1 MKIKTN
7 IKRFMMTLSLAI
19 MTLAASAQNEAI
31 NNETILTLL
40 KEGFSSEEIIGAIE
54 NSTERTIQYSIDYMR
69 QLKAAGADAALT
81 TYIQKIAKQDFGY
94 EGILWWNPTNG
105 GKPKKMYR
113 TQFEKESKGFNLGT
127 IAAMGAGALLVGS
140 AVSGNKP
147 SGGVAA
153 AATAGTIALMSTGKD
168 IQKLMLPGATS
179 KLQMEGENGRHPVFR
194 FYFPKRDA
202 ESFQQGADNWY
213 QIVMSSIQNPNE
225 FQCIK
230 MQVKEPKKSGKGG
243 RRLFPEKMS
252 YSVLGFEGSNASN
265 RNIIDFEINEINNN
279 TFEVTFPKGLEPG
292 EYCFF
297 YKGGLGS
304 QSFKEHP
311 FGFDFTVK

>member
-1 MKIKTN
+1 
-7 IKRFMMTLSLAI
+7 
-19 MTLAASAQNEAI
+19 
-31 NNETILTLL
+31 
-40 KEGFSSEEIIGAIE
+40 
-54 NSTERTIQYSIDYMR
+54 MR
-69 QLKAAGADAALT
+69 QLKAAGAEPSLT
-81 TYIQKIAKQDFGY
+81 TFIQKVAKTDFGY
-94 EGILWWNPTNG
+94 EGILWWNPTGG
-105 GKPKKMYR
+105 GKPKKMFR

-127 IAAMGAGALLVGS
+127 IALMGAGALIAGS
-140 AVSGNKP
+140 AISGNKP
-147 SGGVAA
+147 SDGVAA
-153 AATAGTIALMSTGKD
+153 ATAAGAVALMSSGKD
-168 IQKLMLPGATS
+168 VQKLMLPGATS

-194 FYFPKRDA
+194 FFFPKKEN

-230 MQVKEPKKSGKGG
+230 MQVKEPKKNGKGG
-243 RRLFPEKMS
+243 RRLFPDKMS
-252 YSVLGFEGSNASN
+252 YSVLGFEGTNASN

-279 TFEVTFPKGLEPG
+279 TFEVTFPKELEPG

-304 QSFKEHP
+304 ESFKEHP

>member
-1 MKIKTN
+1 MKLR
-7 IKRFMMTLSLAI
+7 IKRILMTACMAVIAL
-19 MTLAASAQNEAI
+19 MASAQNEAMT
-31 NNETILTLL
+31 NETVLELL

-54 NSTERTIQYSIDYMR
+54 NSTERKITYSIDFMR
-69 QLKAAGADAALT
+69 QLKAAGAEPSLT
-81 TYIQKIAKQDFGY
+81 TFIQKVAKTDFGY
-94 EGILWWNPTNG
+94 EGILWWNPTGG
-105 GKPKKMYR
+105 GKPKKMFR

-127 IAAMGAGALLVGS
+127 IALMGAGALIAGS
-140 AVSGNKP
+140 AISGNKP
-147 SGGVAA
+147 SDGVAA
-153 AATAGTIALMSTGKD
+153 ATAAGAVALMSSGKD
-168 IQKLMLPGATS
+168 VQKLMLPGATS

-194 FYFPKRDA
+194 FFFPKKEN

-230 MQVKEPKKSGKGG
+230 MQVTEPKKNGKGG
-243 RRLFPEKMS
+243 RRLFPDKMS
-252 YSVLGFEGSNASN
+252 YSVLGFEGTNASN

-279 TFEVTFPKGLEPG
+279 TFEVTFPKELEPG

-304 QSFKEHP
+304 ESFKEHP

>member
-1 MKIKTN
+1 MN
-7 IKRFMMTLSLAI
+7 IKRFMMTLCMAI

-94 EGILWWNPTNG
+94 EGILWWNPTDG

-127 IAAMGAGALLVGS
+127 IAAMGAGALIVGS
-140 AVSGNKP
+140 AVSGSKP

-153 AATAGTIALMSTGKD
+153 AATAGAIAMMSTGKD

-179 KLQMEGENGRHPVFR
+179 K
-194 FYFPKRDA
+194 FYFPKRDP
-202 ESFQQGADNWY
+202 ESFKQGADNWY
-213 QIVMSSIQNPNE
+213 QIVMSNIQNPNE

-252 YSVLGFEGSNASN
+252 YSVLGFEGTNASN

-279 TFEVTFPKGLEPG
+279 TFEVTFPKELEPG

-304 QSFKEHP
+304 DSFKEHP

>member
-1 MKIKTN
+1 MKLR
-7 IKRFMMTLSLAI
+7 IKRILMTACMAVIAL
-19 MTLAASAQNEAI
+19 MASAQNEAMT
-31 NNETILTLL
+31 NETVLELL

-54 NSTERTIQYSIDYMR
+54 NSTERKITYSIDFMR
-69 QLKAAGADAALT
+69 QLKAAGAQPSLT
-81 TYIQKIAKQDFGY
+81 TFIQKIAKTDFGY
-94 EGILWWNPTNG
+94 ECILWWNPTGG
-105 GKPKKMYR
+105 GKPKKMFR

-127 IAAMGAGALLVGS
+127 IALMGAGALIAGS
-140 AVSGNKP
+140 AISGNKP
-147 SGGVAA
+147 SDGVAA
-153 AATAGTIALMSTGKD
+153 ATAAGAVALMSSGKD
-168 IQKLMLPGATS
+168 VQKLMLPGATS

-194 FYFPKRDA
+194 FFFPKKEN

-230 MQVKEPKKSGKGG
+230 MQVKEPKKNGKGG
-243 RRLFPEKMS
+243 RRLFPDKMS
-252 YSVLGFEGSNASN
+252 YSVLGFEGTNASN

-279 TFEVTFPKGLEPG
+279 TFEVTFPKELEPG

-304 QSFKEHP
+304 ESFKEHP

>member
-1 MKIKTN
+1 MKIRKN
-7 IKRFMMTLSLAI
+7 IKRLMMTLCMAV
-19 MTLAASAQNEAI
+19 MTVAASAQNEAI

-94 EGILWWNPTNG
+94 EGILWWNPTDG
-105 GKPKKMYR
+105 GKPKKMFR

-179 KLQMEGENGRHPVFR
+179 KLQMEGENGRLPVFR

-243 RRLFPEKMS
+243 RRLFPDKMS
-252 YSVLGFEGSNASN
+252 YSILGFEGTNASN

>member
-1 MKIKTN
+1 MKIRKN
-7 IKRFMMTLSLAI
+7 IKRLMMTLCMAV
-19 MTLAASAQNEAI
+19 MTVAASAQNEAI

-94 EGILWWNPTNG
+94 EGILWWNPTDG
-105 GKPKKMYR
+105 GKPKKMFR

-127 IAAMGAGALLVGS
+127 VAAMGAGALIVGS
-140 AVSGNKP
+140 AVSGSKP

-179 KLQMEGENGRHPVFR
+179 KLQMEGDNGRHPVFR
-194 FYFPKRDA
+194 FYFPKRDP

>member
-1 MKIKTN
+1 MKLR
-7 IKRFMMTLSLAI
+7 IKRILMTACMAVIALMS
-19 MTLAASAQNEAI
+19 SAQNEAMT
-31 NNETILTLL
+31 NETVLELL

-54 NSTERTIQYSIDYMR
+54 NSTERKITYSIDFMR
-69 QLKAAGADAALT
+69 QLKAAGAEPSLT
-81 TYIQKIAKQDFGY
+81 TFIQKVAKTDFGY
-94 EGILWWNPTNG
+94 EGILWWNPTGG
-105 GKPKKMYR
+105 GKPKKMFR

-127 IAAMGAGALLVGS
+127 IALMGAGALIAGS
-140 AVSGNKP
+140 AISGNKP
-147 SGGVAA
+147 SDGVAA
-153 AATAGTIALMSTGKD
+153 ATAAGAVALMSSGKD
-168 IQKLMLPGATS
+168 VQKLMLPGATS

-194 FYFPKRDA
+194 FFFPKKEN

-230 MQVKEPKKSGKGG
+230 MQVKEPKKNGKGG
-243 RRLFPEKMS
+243 RRLFPDKMS
-252 YSVLGFEGSNASN
+252 YSVLGFEGTNASN

-279 TFEVTFPKGLEPG
+279 TFEVTFPKELEPG

-304 QSFKEHP
+304 ESFKEHP
-311 FGFDFTVK
+311 FEFDFTVK

>member
-1 MKIKTN
+1 
-7 IKRFMMTLSLAI
+7 
-19 MTLAASAQNEAI
+19 
-31 NNETILTLL
+31 
-40 KEGFSSEEIIGAIE
+40 
-54 NSTERTIQYSIDYMR
+54 
-69 QLKAAGADAALT
+69 
-81 TYIQKIAKQDFGY
+81 
-94 EGILWWNPTNG
+94 
-105 GKPKKMYR
+105 
-113 TQFEKESKGFNLGT
+113 
-127 IAAMGAGALLVGS
+127 
-140 AVSGNKP
+140 
-147 SGGVAA
+147 
-153 AATAGTIALMSTGKD
+153 MSTGKD

-202 ESFQQGADNWY
+202 ESFQQAADNWY
-213 QIVMSSIQNPNE
+213 QIVMSNIQNPNE

-252 YSVLGFEGSNASN
+252 YSILGFEGTNASN

-279 TFEVTFPKGLEPG
+279 TFEVTFPKELEPG

-304 QSFKEHP
+304 ASFKEHP

>member
-7 IKRFMMTLSLAI
+7 IKRFMTTLSLAI

-140 AVSGNKP
+140 A
-147 SGGVAA
+147 
-153 AATAGTIALMSTGKD
+153 TAGTIAMMSTGKD

-202 ESFQQGADNWY
+202 ESFQQAADNWY
-213 QIVMSSIQNPNE
+213 QIVMSNIQNPNE

-230 MQVKEPKKSGKGG
+230 MQVKEPKKNGKGG

-252 YSVLGFEGSNASN
+252 YSVLGFEGTNASN

-279 TFEVTFPKGLEPG
+279 TFEVTFPKELEPG

-304 QSFKEHP
+304 DSFKEHP

>member
-1 MKIKTN
+1 MKTRMN
-7 IKRFMMTLSLAI
+7 IKRLMMTFCMAI
-19 MTLAASAQNEAI
+19 MTLAASAQNEAM
-31 NNETILTLL
+31 NNETVLTLL

-54 NSTERTIQYSIDYMR
+54 NSTDRTIQYSIDYMR

-94 EGILWWNPTNG
+94 EGILWWNPTDG
-105 GKPKKMYR
+105 GKPKKMFR

>member
-1 MKIKTN
+1 MKTN
-7 IKRFMMTLSLAI
+7 LRRFFVTCCM
-19 MTLAASAQNEAI
+19 AAMALTGFAQNEEMT
-31 NNETILTLL
+31 NETVLTLL

-54 NSTERTIQYSIDYMR
+54 NSTDRKITYSIDFMR
-69 QLKAAGADAALT
+69 QLKAAGAEASLT
-81 TYIQKIAKQDFGY
+81 TFIQKIAKTDFGY
-94 EGILWWNPTNG
+94 EGILWWNPSDG

-153 AATAGTIALMSTGKD
+153 AATAGTIALMSSGKD

-194 FYFPKRDA
+194 FFFPKKEN

-213 QIVMSSIQNPNE
+213 QIVMSNIQNPNE

-243 RRLFPEKMS
+243 RRLFPDKMS
-252 YSVLGFEGSNASN
+252 YSVLGFEGTNASN

-279 TFEVTFPKGLEPG
+279 TFEVTFPRELEPG

>member
-69 QLKAAGADAALT
+69 QLK
-81 TYIQKIAKQDFGY
+81 
-94 EGILWWNPTNG
+94 
-105 GKPKKMYR
+105 
-113 TQFEKESKGFNLGT
+113 ESKGFNLGT

-153 AATAGTIALMSTGKD
+153 AATAGTIAMMSTGKD

-202 ESFQQGADNWY
+202 ESFQQAADNWY
-213 QIVMSSIQNPNE
+213 QIVMSNIQNPNE

-230 MQVKEPKKSGKGG
+230 MQVKEPKKNGKGG

-252 YSVLGFEGSNASN
+252 YSVLGFEGTNASN

-279 TFEVTFPKGLEPG
+279 TFEVTFPKELEPG

-304 QSFKEHP
+304 DSFKEHP

>member
-94 EGILWWNPTNG
+94 EGILWWNPTDG
-105 GKPKKMYR
+105 GKPKKMFR

-127 IAAMGAGALLVGS
+127 LALIGAAAYGVGS
-140 AVSGNKP
+140 AVKGSASSGT
-147 SGGVAA
+147 AA
-153 AATAGTIALMSTGKD
+153 AVAGGAVAMMSTGKD

-202 ESFQQGADNWY
+202 ESFQQAADNWY
-213 QIVMSSIQNPNE
+213 QIVMSNIQNPNE

-252 YSVLGFEGSNASN
+252 YSILGFEGTNASN

-279 TFEVTFPKGLEPG
+279 TFEVTFPKELEPG

-304 QSFKEHP
+304 DSFKEHP

>member
-1 MKIKTN
+1 
-7 IKRFMMTLSLAI
+7 
-19 MTLAASAQNEAI
+19 
-31 NNETILTLL
+31 
-40 KEGFSSEEIIGAIE
+40 
-54 NSTERTIQYSIDYMR
+54 MR
-69 QLKAAGADAALT
+69 QLKAAGAEASLT
-81 TYIQKIAKQDFGY
+81 TFIQKIAKTDFGY
-94 EGILWWNPTNG
+94 EGILWWNPTGG
-105 GKPKKMYR
+105 GKPKKMFR

-127 IAAMGAGALLVGS
+127 LALIGAAAYGVGS
-140 AVSGNKP
+140 AVKGSASSGT
-147 SGGVAA
+147 AA
-153 AATAGTIALMSTGKD
+153 AVAGGAVAMMSTGKD

-179 KLQMEGENGRHPVFR
+179 KLQMGGENGRHPVFR
-194 FYFPKRDA
+194 FYFPKKEG

-230 MQVKEPKKSGKGG
+230 MQVKEPKKNGKGG

-252 YSVLGFEGSNASN
+252 YSVLGFEGTNASN

-279 TFEVTFPKGLEPG
+279 TFEVTFPKELEPG

-304 QSFKEHP
+304 DSFKEHP

>member
-1 MKIKTN
+1 M
-7 IKRFMMTLSLAI
+7 KRFMMTLSLAI
-19 MTLAASAQNEAI
+19 MTLTASAQNEAI

-94 EGILWWNPTNG
+94 EGILWWNPTDG
-105 GKPKKMYR
+105 GKPKKMFR

-127 IAAMGAGALLVGS
+127 LALIGAAAYGVGS
-140 AVSGNKP
+140 AVKGSASSGT
-147 SGGVAA
+147 AA
-153 AATAGTIALMSTGKD
+153 AVAGGAVAMMSTGKD

-202 ESFQQGADNWY
+202 ESFQQAADNWY
-213 QIVMSSIQNPNE
+213 QIVMSNIQNPNE

-252 YSVLGFEGSNASN
+252 YSILGFEGTNASN

-279 TFEVTFPKGLEPG
+279 TFEVTFPKELEPG

-304 QSFKEHP
+304 DSFKEHP

>member
-1 MKIKTN
+1 MN
-7 IKRFMMTLSLAI
+7 IKRFMMTLCMAI

-94 EGILWWNPTNG
+94 EGILWWNPTDG

-153 AATAGTIALMSTGKD
+153 AATAGTIAMMSTGKD

-194 FYFPKRDA
+194 FYFPKRDP
-202 ESFQQGADNWY
+202 ESFKQGADNWY
-213 QIVMSSIQNPNE
+213 QIVMSNIQNPNE

-252 YSVLGFEGSNASN
+252 YSVLGFEGTNASN

-279 TFEVTFPKGLEPG
+279 TFEVTFPKELEPG

-304 QSFKEHP
+304 DSFKEHP

>member
-127 IAAMGAGALLVGS
+127 IAAMGAGCRWRVRTVAIPCS
-140 AVSGNKP
+140 VSTSP
-147 SGGVAA
+147 SV
-153 AATAGTIALMSTGKD
+153 T
-168 IQKLMLPGATS
+168 Q
-179 KLQMEGENGRHPVFR
+179 RV
-194 FYFPKRDA
+194 
-202 ESFQQGADNWY
+202 
-213 QIVMSSIQNPNE
+213 
-225 FQCIK
+225 
-230 MQVKEPKKSGKGG
+230 
-243 RRLFPEKMS
+243 
-252 YSVLGFEGSNASN
+252 SN
-265 RNIIDFEINEINNN
+265 RLQTTGIR
-279 TFEVTFPKGLEPG
+279 L
-292 EYCFF
+292 
-297 YKGGLGS
+297 
-304 QSFKEHP
+304 
-311 FGFDFTVK
+311 

>member
-1 MKIKTN
+1 MFFTN
-7 IKRFMMTLSLAI
+7 KLKRVMLTACMAVAAMT
-19 MTLAASAQNEAI
+19 MSAQNETMD
-31 NNETILTLL
+31 NETVLSLL

-54 NSTERTIQYSIDYMR
+54 NSTERRITYSIDFMR
-69 QLKAAGADAALT
+69 QLKAAGAEASLT
-81 TYIQKIAKQDFGY
+81 TFIQKIAKTDFGY
-94 EGILWWNPTNG
+94 EGILWWNPTGG
-105 GKPKKMYR
+105 GKPKKMFR

-127 IAAMGAGALLVGS
+127 LALIGAAAYGVGS
-140 AVSGNKP
+140 AVKGSASSGT
-147 SGGVAA
+147 AA
-153 AATAGTIALMSTGKD
+153 AVAGGTVAMMSTGKD

-194 FYFPKRDA
+194 FYFPKKEG

-243 RRLFPEKMS
+243 RRLFPDKMS
-252 YSVLGFEGSNASN
+252 YSILGFEGTNASN

-279 TFEVTFPKGLEPG
+279 TFEVTFPKELEPG

-304 QSFKEHP
+304 DSFKEHP

>member
-1 MKIKTN
+1 MKIRKN
-7 IKRFMMTLSLAI
+7 IKRLMMTLCMAV
-19 MTLAASAQNEAI
+19 MTVAASAQNEAI

-94 EGILWWNPTNG
+94 EGILWWNPTDG
-105 GKPKKMYR
+105 GKPKKMFR

-153 AATAGTIALMSTGKD
+153 A
-168 IQKLMLPGATS
+168 ATS

>member
-1 MKIKTN
+1 MN
-7 IKRFMMTLSLAI
+7 IKRLMMTLCMAI
-19 MTLAASAQNEAI
+19 MTLAASAQNEAM
-31 NNETILTLL
+31 NNETVLTLL

-54 NSTERTIQYSIDYMR
+54 NSTDRTIQYSIDYMR

-81 TYIQKIAKQDFGY
+81 TFIQKIAKQDFGY
-94 EGILWWNPTNG
+94 EGILWWNPTDG
-105 GKPKKMYR
+105 GKPKKMFR

-127 IAAMGAGALLVGS
+127 LALIGAAAYGVGS
-140 AVSGNKP
+140 AVKGSASSGT
-147 SGGVAA
+147 AA
-153 AATAGTIALMSTGKD
+153 AVAGGAVAMMSTGKD

-202 ESFQQGADNWY
+202 ESFQQAADNWY
-213 QIVMSSIQNPNE
+213 QIVMSNIQNPNE

-279 TFEVTFPKGLEPG
+279 TFEVTFPKELEPG

-311 FGFDFTVK
+311 FGFDFSVK

>member
-1 MKIKTN
+1 MFFTN
-7 IKRFMMTLSLAI
+7 KLKRVMLTACMAVAAMT
-19 MTLAASAQNEAI
+19 MSAQNETMD
-31 NNETILTLL
+31 NETVLSLL

-54 NSTERTIQYSIDYMR
+54 NSTERRITYSIDFMR
-69 QLKAAGADAALT
+69 QLKAAGAEASLT
-81 TYIQKIAKQDFGY
+81 TFIQKIAKTDFGY
-94 EGILWWNPTNG
+94 EGILWWNPTGG
-105 GKPKKMYR
+105 GKPKKMFR

-127 IAAMGAGALLVGS
+127 LALIGAAAYGVGS
-140 AVSGNKP
+140 AVKGSASSGT
-147 SGGVAA
+147 AA
-153 AATAGTIALMSTGKD
+153 AVAGGTIAMMSTGKD

-179 KLQMEGENGRHPVFR
+179 KLQMEGEHGRHPVFR
-194 FYFPKRDA
+194 FYFPKKEG

-243 RRLFPEKMS
+243 RRLFPDKMS
-252 YSVLGFEGSNASN
+252 YSILGFEGTNASN

-279 TFEVTFPKGLEPG
+279 TFEVTFPKELEPG

-304 QSFKEHP
+304 DSFKEHP

>member
-1 MKIKTN
+1 
-7 IKRFMMTLSLAI
+7 MMTLSLAI

-94 EGILWWNPTNG
+94 EGILWWNPTDG

-127 IAAMGAGALLVGS
+127 LALIGAAAYGVGS
-140 AVSGNKP
+140 AVKGSASSGT
-147 SGGVAA
+147 AA
-153 AATAGTIALMSTGKD
+153 AVAGGAVAMMSTGKD

-202 ESFQQGADNWY
+202 ESFQQAADNWY
-213 QIVMSSIQNPNE
+213 QIVMSNIQNPNE

-252 YSVLGFEGSNASN
+252 YSVLGFEGTNASN

-279 TFEVTFPKGLEPG
+279 TFEVTFPKELEPG

-304 QSFKEHP
+304 DSFKEHP

>member
-1 MKIKTN
+1 MKIRKN
-7 IKRFMMTLSLAI
+7 IKRLMMTLCMAV
-19 MTLAASAQNEAI
+19 MTVAASAQNEAI

-94 EGILWWNPTNG
+94 EGILWWNPTDG
-105 GKPKKMYR
+105 GKPKKMFR

>member
-1 MKIKTN
+1 MLTAC
-7 IKRFMMTLSLAI
+7 MTVAA
-19 MTLAASAQNEAI
+19 MTMSAQNETMD
-31 NNETILTLL
+31 NETVLSLL

-54 NSTERTIQYSIDYMR
+54 NSTERRITYSIDFMR
-69 QLKAAGADAALT
+69 QLKAAGAEASLT
-81 TYIQKIAKQDFGY
+81 TFIQKIAKTDFGY
-94 EGILWWNPTNG
+94 EGILWWNPTGG
-105 GKPKKMYR
+105 GKPKKMFR

-127 IAAMGAGALLVGS
+127 LALIGAAAYGVGS
-140 AVSGNKP
+140 AVKGSASSGT
-147 SGGVAA
+147 AA
-153 AATAGTIALMSTGKD
+153 AVAGGAVAMMSTGKD

-194 FYFPKRDA
+194 FYFPKKEG

-213 QIVMSSIQNPNE
+213 QIVMSNIQNPNE

-243 RRLFPEKMS
+243 RRLFPDKMS
-252 YSVLGFEGSNASN
+252 YSILGFEGTNASN

-279 TFEVTFPKGLEPG
+279 TFEVTFPKELEPG

-304 QSFKEHP
+304 DSFKEHP
-311 FGFDFTVK
+311 FGFDFTVR

>member
-153 AATAGTIALMSTGKD
+153 AATAGTIAMMSTGKD

-179 KLQMEGENGRHPVFR
+179 KLQMEGENGRH
-194 FYFPKRDA
+194 
-202 ESFQQGADNWY
+202 
-213 QIVMSSIQNPNE
+213 
-225 FQCIK
+225 IK
-230 MQVKEPKKSGKGG
+230 MQVKEPKKNGKGG

-252 YSVLGFEGSNASN
+252 YSVLGFEGTNASN

-279 TFEVTFPKGLEPG
+279 TFEVTFPKELEPG

-304 QSFKEHP
+304 DSFKEHP

>member
-1 MKIKTN
+1 MFFTN
-7 IKRFMMTLSLAI
+7 KLKRMMLTACMAVAA
-19 MTLAASAQNEAI
+19 MTMSAQNEAI

-69 QLKAAGADAALT
+69 QLKAAGADATLT

-94 EGILWWNPTNG
+94 EGILWWNPTDG

-113 TQFEKESKGFNLGT
+113 TQFEQESKGFNLGT
-127 IAAMGAGALLVGS
+127 LALIGAAAYGVGS
-140 AVSGNKP
+140 AVKGSASSGT
-147 SGGVAA
+147 AA
-153 AATAGTIALMSTGKD
+153 AVAGGAVAMMSTGKD
-168 IQKLMLPGATS
+168 VQKLMLPGATS
-179 KLQMEGENGRHPVFR
+179 KLQMEGANGRHPVFR
-194 FYFPKRDA
+194 FYFPKRDP
-202 ESFQQGADNWY
+202 ESFKQGADNWY
-213 QIVMSSIQNPNE
+213 QIVMSNIQNPNE

-252 YSVLGFEGSNASN
+252 YSILGFEGTNASN

-279 TFEVTFPKGLEPG
+279 TFEVTFPKELEPG

-304 QSFKEHP
+304 GSFKEHP

>member
-153 AATAGTIALMSTGKD
+153 AATAGTIAMMSTGKD
-168 IQKLMLPGATS
+168 IQKLML
-179 KLQMEGENGRHPVFR
+179 
-194 FYFPKRDA
+194 
-202 ESFQQGADNWY
+202 DNWY
-213 QIVMSSIQNPNE
+213 QIVMSNIQNPNE

-230 MQVKEPKKSGKGG
+230 MQVKEPKKNGKGG

-252 YSVLGFEGSNASN
+252 YSVLGFEGTNASN

-279 TFEVTFPKGLEPG
+279 TFEVTFPKELEPG

-304 QSFKEHP
+304 DSFKEHP